1 MSHRLKSFGHKGSSA
16 ILVAAFALAGAGS
29 IQAGEK
35 GATTSRTSDG
45 TRLTGAIDQQ
55 ILQKLNANGIPTS
68 PRADDAEFLR
78 RAYLDIAGVIPAP
91 EKAAAFLD
99 NKDAAKRA
107 QLVDELLASTAYGR
121 HMADI
126 WTTLLIPKNSD
137 NRRLRNEPMR
147 DWLEEAF
154 NKDRPWDKVVTDLIT
169 ASGTEEENG
178 AVTFFIANPTVDKM
192 TDDACRLFLGVQL
205 QCAQCHNHPFTAW
218 KQTEY
223 WGMAAFFTKVR
234 LQNAGKKAAKNQNAV
249 NVTEEGRGRPKLPDS
264 AKIVPAKFLGGAE
277 PRISTSDPA
286 RPVLAAW
293 VTAPDNPFFAR
304 AMTNRMWAQ
313 FFGRGLVH
321 PVDDIRDDN
330 PGLYPEL
337 FKELS
342 DGFAASGFDLKQ
354 LIRAICASEAYN
366 RTSKP
371 NAKNAADGSLF
382 SHMTVKVLSPE
393 QLYDSLT
400 AVHGSPLKMEEKG
413 GKGAAVKGKLN
424 NGRDAFVAFFGVGDD
439 ADPTEYQAGI
449 PQALRLMNSNQFA
462 GGHLLTEASKA
473 KTQAGVVEELYLG
486 TLSRRPTAAEHDT
499 MAAYVRKHKDPKDA
513 SADILWALLNSSEF
527 TLNH

>member
-1 MSHRLKSFGHKGSSA
+1 MRRLLKRIGRNCIPGL
-16 ILVAAFALAGAGS
+16 IVASLPVAGS
-29 IQAGEK
+29 GAIQAADLGK
-35 GATTSRTSDG
+35 PADATT
-45 TRLTGAIDQQ
+45 LTQAIDRQVR
-55 ILQKLNANGIPTS
+55 QKLDSEKIPAS
-68 PRADDAEFLR
+68 ARADDAEFLR
-78 RAYLDIAGVIPAP
+78 RAYLDITGVIPP
-91 EKAAAFLD
+91 SEKVVAFLD
-99 NKDAAKRA
+99 NKEAHKRA
-107 QLVDELLASTAYGR
+107 KLVDDLLASPAYGR

-137 NRRLRNEPMR
+137 NRRLRSEPMR
-147 DWLEEAF
+147 EWLEESF
-154 NKDRPWDKVVTDLIT
+154 NKDKPWDKLVSDLLT
-169 ASGTEEENG
+169 ATGTEEENG
-178 AVTFFIANPTVDKM
+178 AVTFYIGNPTVDKM
-192 TDDACRLFLGVQL
+192 TDDVCRLFLGVQL
-205 QCAQCHNHPFTAW
+205 QCAQCHNHPFTSW

-234 LQNAGKKAAKNQNAV
+234 LQNGGNKAAKNQNMV
-249 NVTEEGRGRPKLPDS
+249 NVTEEGRGKPKLPDS

-277 PRISTSDPA
+277 PKIATSDPA

-293 VTAPDNPFFAR
+293 VTSAENPFFAR
-304 AMTNRMWAQ
+304 AMTNRIWAQ

-342 DGFAASGFDLKQ
+342 DGFAAGGFDVKQ

-371 NAKNAADGSLF
+371 TAKNAADSTLF
-382 SHMTVKVLSPE
+382 SHMTVKVQSPE

-400 AVHGSPLKMEEKG
+400 AVHGSPLKVEEKG
-413 GKGAAVKGKLN
+413 GKGAAVKGKLGN
-424 NGRDAFVAFFGVGDD
+424 ARDAFVAFFGVGDD
-439 ADPTEYQAGI
+439 TDPTEYQAGI

-473 KTQAGVVEELYLG
+473 KSPAAVVEELYLG

-513 SADILWALLNSSEF
+513 YADILWALLNSSEF
-527 TLNH
+527 ALNH